1 MGIEEKHITLHVKGM
16 TCANCA
22 AGIQKHL
29 TSKGLNDINVSFAS
43 AEASFSLSEKIS
55 VEEVISELGN
65 IGYQAS
71 QELDTHAQE
80 DDNIEKLFAICLI
93 FTIPLFAHMFL
104 SSDHLLQNPIVQIL
118 LCLPVYAIGASHFG
132 KSAWGSLKMGIPN
145 MDVLIM
151 MGTTAAFIYSL
162 VGTSMYWGTAEA
174 HQFLFFE
181 TTATII
187 TLVLLGNVLEHRS
200 VKQTTSAI
208 KELSAIQRLTVKME
222 MADGSLKEV
231 SFQEIQKGDVL
242 IVNSGDKIPTD
253 GEVIFGEGILDE
265 SMLTGENEPVQKTLN
280 HSVIGGTIL
289 VDGNLKIKATK
300 VGKETVLSQIIELVK
315 KAQNDKPSIQRLGD
329 NVSAIFVPIVL
340 GISLL
345 TFLLAHF
352 GFDIS
357 IANSL
362 MRSIAV
368 LVISCPCAMGLATPT
383 AVMVGLGRA
392 AKRGI
397 LIKGGN
403 TLEEFAKVKNI
414 VFDKTGTLTTGRF
427 KIEKINCD
435 QGVLSEVKNILFN
448 LELNSSHPI
457 AKSIVD
463 ELKNSSEMLFINNI
477 KEHKGKGIE
486 GVWNEHHY
494 LLGSYSIAAELTN
507 DNSHPLYLLK
517 NDVLIAS
524 IDIQDEIK
532 ENVQK
537 SIQELQ
543 ENGITSIM
551 LSGDRKEKCERLAK
565 ELGISEV
572 YSEQLPNEKL
582 QKIAE
587 LNKTTPTAMVG
598 DGINDAPALAKAHV
612 GISLS
617 SGTQIAIQ
625 SAQVVLLKGND
636 LSQVNEALQI
646 SKHTLLTI
654 KQNLFWAF
662 SYNIVA
668 IPIAAF
674 GFLHP
679 MLGALFMAFSDV
691 IVIGNS
697 LRLKKKKIF

>member
-1 MGIEEKHITLHVKGM
+1 MNTEEKHITLHIKGM

-29 TSKGLNDINVSFAS
+29 SNKGVKDINVSFAS
-43 AEASFSLSEKIS
+43 AEASFILSENIS
-55 VEEVISELGN
+55 VEEVIAEVEK

-71 QELDTHAQE
+71 QQLGEQSSE
-80 DDNIEKLFAICLI
+80 DDNIEKLFAICLV

-104 SSDHLLQNPIVQIL
+104 SADHLLQNPIVQVL

-132 KSAWGSLKMGIPN
+132 KSAWGSLKMGVPN

-151 MGTTAAFIYSL
+151 MGTTAAFVYSL
-162 VGTSMYWGTAEA
+162 VGTSMYWGTPEA

-208 KELSAIQRLTVKME
+208 KELSAIQQLTVKME
-222 MADGSLKEV
+222 MTDGSLKEI
-231 SFQEIQKGDVL
+231 SFQEIQKGNIL

-253 GEVIFGEGILDE
+253 GEVVFGEGILDE
-265 SMLTGENEPVQKTLN
+265 SMLTGENEPVKKTLQ

-329 NVSAIFVPIVL
+329 KVSAIFVPIVL

-352 GFDIS
+352 GFGVS

-414 VFDKTGTLTTGRF
+414 VFDKTGTLTTGKF
-427 KIEKINCD
+427 TIENINCKENI
-435 QGVLSEVKNILFN
+435 LSEVKDILFN

-457 AKSIVD
+457 AKSIVE
-463 ELKNSSEMLFINNI
+463 ELKNSSEKLSISNI

-486 GVWNEHHY
+486 GVWNEQHY
-494 LLGSYSIAAELTN
+494 LLGSYSIAKKLTN
-507 DNSHPLYLLK
+507 DNNHHLYLLK

-524 IDIQDEIK
+524 IDIRDEVK
-532 ENVQK
+532 ENIPE
-537 SIQELQ
+537 SIQKLQ
-543 ENGITSIM
+543 KNGITSIM
-551 LSGDRKEKCERLAK
+551 LSGDRKEKCEKLAA
-565 ELGISEV
+565 EIGISKV
-572 YSEQLPNEKL
+572 YSEHLPKDKL
-582 QKIAE
+582 LKIAE
-587 LNKTTPTAMVG
+587 LNKITPTAMVG
-598 DGINDAPALAKAHV
+598 DGINDAPALAQAHV
-612 GISLS
+612 GVSLS

-674 GFLHP
+674 GFLNP
-679 MLGALFMAFSDV
+679 MWGALFMAFSDV

>member
-29 TSKGLNDINVSFAS
+29 TSKGVSDINVSFAS
-43 AEASFSLSEKIS
+43 AEASFILSEKIS
-55 VEEVISELGN
+55 VEDVISELGN

-71 QELDTHAQE
+71 QELDTNVLE

-104 SSDHLLQNPIVQIL
+104 SPDHLLQNPIVQIL

-151 MGTTAAFIYSL
+151 MGTTAAFVYSL

-208 KELSAIQRLTVKME
+208 KELSAIQRLTVKRE

-231 SFQEIQKGDVL
+231 SFQEIQKGNIL

-280 HSVIGGTIL
+280 HIVIGGTIL

-329 NVSAIFVPIVL
+329 KVSAIFVPIVL

-357 IANSL
+357 IAKSL

-403 TLEEFAKVKNI
+403 TLEAFAKVKNI
-414 VFDKTGTLTTGRF
+414 VFDKTGTLTTGKFR
-427 KIEKINCD
+427 IEKINCD
-435 QGVLSEVKNILFN
+435 QDVLSEVKNILFN

-463 ELKNSSEMLFINNI
+463 ELKNSSEKLSISNI

-486 GVWNEHHY
+486 GMWNEHHY
-494 LLGSYSIAAELTN
+494 LLGSYCMAAGLTN
-507 DNSHPLYLLK
+507 DNSHHLYLLK
-517 NDVLIAS
+517 NAVLIAS

-532 ENVQK
+532 ENVQE
-537 SIQELQ
+537 SIRELQ

-565 ELGISEV
+565 ELGIAEV

-587 LNKTTPTAMVG
+587 LNKITPTAMVG

-674 GFLHP
+674 GFLNP
-679 MLGALFMAFSDV
+679 MWGALFMAFSDV